1 MEDYEKKY
9 KEALGRANA
18 KIETYNHLGN
28 ASVVKSICEIFPELK
43 ESEDERIRKG
53 IIEYLEQSQFGE
65 EHYQID
71 DDIVRNYIAWLEK
84 QDPKKHEEEL
94 ERAYKCADEV
104 QYRRG
109 YEDAKREFESQG
121 EQKSQGKSVLEVWKD
136 MRFEVYQ
143 QASGNR
149 HEPNYSD
156 DSTKMFSLTNIDE
169 IFEKVAEKQGEQNNK
184 HLYDVIIALWDLLD
198 KIDTFSDLQIDDTN
212 PDNPFKKIEYIAQ
225 ERHKF
230 VKSDGYNL
238 YIQGEQI
245 TDFKQS
251 KQKPVWSED
260 DEKKNMWLVRL
271 ISTAGFRELD
281 TDKMPCS
288 RSELLNWLKSLK
300 GRVQPKQD
308 WSEEDEKTIDEA
320 ISLINMLA
328 SGYGEKVTEPI
339 TFNGVKMINNIK
351 ERLRNLH
358 QKPNHWKPS
367 DEQIK
372 ALLKLE
378 EMHVLEHEKNQE
390 NAHLYMVIKS
400 LKEQLLKLK
409 EE

>member
-251 KQKPVWSED
+251 KQKP
-260 DEKKNMWLVRL
+260 
-271 ISTAGFRELD
+271 A
-281 TDKMPCS
+281 
-288 RSELLNWLKSLK
+288 
-300 GRVQPKQD
+300 
-308 WSEEDEKTIDEA
+308 WSEEDENGLGDALWAVQQARTIAKDENEMGGLWYA
-320 ISLINMLA
+320 
-328 SGYGEKVTEPI
+328 EKWLKPL
-339 TFNGVKMINNIK
+339 K
-351 ERLRNLH
+351 ERVQPKLI
-358 QKPNHWKPS
+358 WKPS
-367 DEQIK
+367 DEQLD
-372 ALLKLE
+372 ALHDAAVYVDKSMFPYPKGILMTLYKQLEKLRE
-378 EMHVLEHEKNQE
+378 E
-390 NAHLYMVIKS
+390 
-400 LKEQLLKLK
+400 
-409 EE
+409 